1 MYRNIFVLIL
11 LSCHLTL
18 MLQQKQENSI
28 LNSLTTLTPSKNSL
42 RQITLTDEKIPFYR
56 ENDMPIFI
64 INKLNSKFNFNL
76 NVNNKMQIIDNNYD
90 LATSTNSIDS
100 SSMYTLLYADKKS
113 FLVGSKNR
121 LFNFSMDN
129 FFNKESLIRVSF
141 CRLFSSKFYSKV

>member
-1 MYRNIFVLIL
+1 MYRNIFVLTL
-11 LSCHLTL
+11 LACHLTL
-18 MLQQKQENSI
+18 TLQQKQENSI
-28 LNSLTTLTPSKNSL
+28 LNSLTTLTPPKNSL
-42 RQITLTDEKIPFYR
+42 RQITLTDEKISFYR

-76 NVNNKMQIIDNNYD
+76 NANNKMQIIDNNYD

-100 SSMYTLLYADKKS
+100 SSSMYTLLYVDEKS

-129 FFNKESLIRVSF
+129 FFNKESLIRVSCLPF
-141 CRLFSSKFYSKV
+141 V